1 MAHVDDK
8 PGNAG
13 EMLQNVVAWPLRI
26 LFKLLDFPISA
37 IQRLI
42 GIKRMPWF
50 FLLPNLAFFGMF
62 VILPLLMNFAYSIT
76 GGTELFLRDRPITG
90 T

>member
-13 EMLQNVVAWPLRI
+13 EMLQNVVAWPLGI
-26 LFKLLDFPISA
+26 LFKLLDLPISA

-42 GIKRMPWF
+42 GIRRMPWF
-50 FLLPNLAFFGMF
+50 FLLPNLAFFGLF
-62 VILPLLMNFAYSIT
+62 VILPLLMNLAYSVT
-76 GGTELFLRDRPITG
+76 GGTQLFL
-90 T
+90 